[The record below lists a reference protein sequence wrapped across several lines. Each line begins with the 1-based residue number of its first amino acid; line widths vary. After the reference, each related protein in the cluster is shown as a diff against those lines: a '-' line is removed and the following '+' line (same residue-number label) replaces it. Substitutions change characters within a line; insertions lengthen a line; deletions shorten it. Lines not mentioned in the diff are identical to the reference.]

1 MIQRIQTVY
10 LVLAAIS
17 IGNIILAPLGYQETE
32 AGIVASIRM
41 MEHLPS
47 VIISVLGV
55 LLAIIDIFLYNNRK
69 LQLKVTSLFIV
80 LGVLSLAS
88 LALFHFVTG
97 KELYTKL
104 NYVPYVLAFFSIVFG
119 IFAHRGINADE
130 KLVRS
135 MDRLR

>member
-32 AGIVASIRM
+32 AGVVASIGM
-41 MEHLPS
+41 MENLPS
-47 VIISVLGV
+47 IIISALGV
-55 LLAIIDIFLYNNRK
+55 LLAIIDIFLFNNRK

-80 LGVLSLAS
+80 LGVLSFAS
-88 LALFHFVTG
+88 LALFHLVTG
-97 KELYTKL
+97 VGLFTKI
-104 NYVPYVLAFFSIVFG
+104 NYVPYVLAFFSITFG
-119 IFAHRGINADE
+119 VLAHRGINADE